1 MNATEASSPGSSLG
15 EVILPSKP
23 VPFSFYM
30 PAWGRRHVSTF
41 LDYALPT
48 YLSRNNIPS
57 LGESKGKFVIYTT
70 PADQERM
77 QSAPI
82 WRTLEQ
88 EMPVQFK
95 MIGDGKA
102 YSEEEPSKYGTVTD
116 CYIDGLH
123 DAYETGAAAV
133 MLLADIVISD
143 GTIAEFRRLV
153 EQGMR
158 VIEIASPR
166 GAAAPVQAGLDAY
179 RKADGTIS
187 LDGLDMARLWLP
199 NMHHLLQMHF
209 VKGPPGERFH
219 PAHLYWRVKDEGII
233 ARLCHA
239 QPAVVVPDKP
249 PASFVST
256 TDVGLVSSLGFPA
269 SQIHLCRDSRITHA
283 IELSTPEHH
292 TDQEAVRG
300 DLAAYNRFFS
310 RNSPY
315 NLGRLHLD
323 ITITGVAQLSDEWDK
338 VREESEAFIVQLE
351 GLREEEQ
358 KRQEIRDLHQE
369 DEGDR
374 ERKGLLR
381 RLLASLW
388 SKVWPWQRS
397 G

>member
-1 MNATEASSPGSSLG
+1 MNATDDSLPGSATS
-15 EVILPSKP
+15 EVPLPSKP

-57 LGESKGKFVIYTT
+57 LKESKGKFVIYTT
-70 PADQERM
+70 PADKERM

-116 CYIDGLH
+116 CYVDGLH

-166 GAAAPVQAGLDAY
+166 GAAAPVQAGLDAH
-179 RKADGTIS
+179 RKSDGTIAM
-187 LDGLDMARLWLP
+187 DGLEMARLWLP
-199 NMHHLLQMHF
+199 NMHHLLQMHL
-209 VKGPPGERFH
+209 VQGPPGERFH

-249 PASFVST
+249 PASFAST
-256 TDVGLVSSLGFPA
+256 TDVGLVSSLGFSA
-269 SQIHLCRDSRITHA
+269 SHIHLCRDSRVTHA

-310 RNSPY
+310 RNSAH
-315 NLGRLHLD
+315 NLNRLHLD

-351 GLREEEQ
+351 GLREQERELER
-358 KRQEIRDLHQE
+358 KRQELQDLQKVN
-369 DEGDR
+369 EGKR
-374 ERKGLLR
+374 EQKGPLSR
-381 RLLASLW
+381 FLAKLW
-388 SKVWPWQRS
+388 SRIWQ
-397 G
+397 

>member
-1 MNATEASSPGSSLG
+1 MNSTDHKPFGSSSS
-15 EVILPSKP
+15 EKPPASRP
-23 VPFSFYM
+23 VPFSFYL
-30 PAWGRRHVSTF
+30 PAWGKRHVSTF

-48 YLSRNNIPS
+48 YLSLNNIPS
-57 LGESKGKFVIYTT
+57 LKESKGKFVVYTT
-70 PADQERM
+70 RADQERM
-77 QSAPI
+77 QSASI
-82 WRTLEQ
+82 WRTLER

-95 MIGDGKA
+95 MIDDGKA

-116 CYIDGLH
+116 CYVDGLN

-166 GAAAPVQAGLDAY
+166 GAAAPVQAGLDAR
-179 RKADGTIS
+179 RKADGTIA

-209 VKGPPGERFH
+209 VQGPPGERFH

-239 QPAVVVPDKP
+239 QPAVVVPDKA
-249 PASFVST
+249 PATFVST

-269 SQIHLCRDSRITHA
+269 SKIYLCRDSRITHA

-300 DLAAYNRFFS
+300 DLVAYNRFFS
-310 RNSPY
+310 RNSAH
-315 NLGRLHLD
+315 NLDRLHLD
-323 ITITGVAQLSDEWDK
+323 ITITGVAELSDEWDK
-338 VREESEAFIVQLE
+338 VRNESEAFIVQLE
-351 GLREEEQ
+351 DLR
-358 KRQEIRDLHQE
+358 
-369 DEGDR
+369 DR
-374 ERKGLLR
+374 ERQELLELGPKNEGNQVQR
-381 RLLASLW
+381 GPLSQFWDKIRSIC
-388 SKVWPWQRS
+388 WPWHKP